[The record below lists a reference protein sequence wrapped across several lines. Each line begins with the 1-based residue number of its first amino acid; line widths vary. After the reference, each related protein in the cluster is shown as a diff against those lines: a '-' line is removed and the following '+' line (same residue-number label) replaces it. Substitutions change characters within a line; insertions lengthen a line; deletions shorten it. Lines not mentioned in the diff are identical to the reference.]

1 MKGYIVKGIGGFYY
15 VKTEEGV
22 IECKPRGIFRK
33 QKITPVAG
41 DEVTLETENGAAVI
55 AEIAPRKNVFVR
67 PPVAN
72 LDVLFLVASTTQP
85 TPSTLV
91 LDKLSA
97 IAVDKGVQPV
107 IVCTKADLGEVEFL
121 RSAYERSTLPFIAIR
136 YDSGEGLDEVRQ
148 WISGRLCAFCGNSGV
163 GKSTL
168 LNTLLPQAERETSAI
183 SQKLGRGRHTTREV
197 TIFEAF
203 GGRIAD
209 TPGFASLEANRAGF
223 IPKENL
229 EHAFPE
235 FGPYLGQCQFTGCSH
250 RSEKGCAVRAA
261 LAEGKLSQT
270 RYDRNCAPLGCKPNI
285 ILGDFDTAPCPV
297 QQNDDIIVLP
307 HVKDDTD
314 TEYAAKLAS
323 EKGFTEV
330 LLLGALGGRRIEHT
344 LSNLA
349 TGLGLEER
357 GVRATLQDER
367 SRITFVRPGET
378 RAYPKEEF
386 FYFSAFP
393 MEGRAEG
400 VCERGSYY
408 ELTDDVLVAGY
419 PLGVSNEYAEGSD
432 CITISTRKGALVV
445 VETVP
450 DTPILTGNKA

>member
-1 MKGYIVKGIGGFYY
+1 MRC
-15 VKTEEGV
+15 V
-22 IECKPRGIFRK
+22 I
-33 QKITPVAG
+33 
-41 DEVTLETENGAAVI
+41 
-55 AEIAPRKNVFVR
+55 
-67 PPVAN
+67 
-72 LDVLFLVASTTQP
+72 
-85 TPSTLV
+85 
-91 LDKLSA
+91 LSA
-97 IAVDKGVQPV
+97 CPVSPELKRLLRPDDFIIACD
-107 IVCTKADLGEVEFL
+107 
-121 RSAYERSTLPFIAIR
+121 
-136 YDSGEGLDEVRQ
+136 
-148 WISGRLCAFCGNSGV
+148 
-163 GKSTL
+163 
-168 LNTLLPQAERETSAI
+168 
-183 SQKLGRGRHTTREV
+183 
-197 TIFEAF
+197 
-203 GGRIAD
+203 
-209 TPGFASLEANRAGF
+209 AG
-223 IPKENL
+223 
-229 EHAFPE
+229 
-235 FGPYLGQCQFTGCSH
+235 Y
-250 RSEKGCAVRAA
+250 
-261 LAEGKLSQT
+261 
-270 RYDRNCAPLGCKPNI
+270 RNCAPLGCKPNI

-367 SRITFVRPGET
+367 SRITFVRSGET

-419 PLGVSNEYAEGSD
+419 PLGVRMSM
-432 CITISTRKGALVV
+432 
-445 VETVP
+445 P
-450 DTPILTGNKA
+450 KAQTASPSPPARGRWWSWKRCRIHRS